1 MLQSQPTPKVF
12 ISYSHDSTA
21 HKARVLTLATRL
33 EGNGVAVTLDQ
44 WDLKIGGD
52 LPHFMESGL
61 SDSDRVIVVC
71 TDEYVRKA
79 NAMQSGGVGY
89 EKMIIT
95 SQIMRDLGSNRVI
108 PIVINNEQSN
118 VPTFVATRLWLDFSS
133 ENYEQSYRQLIADL
147 WEKVFNHGHHVVKT
161 LLIGNLWQLNL

>member
-1 MLQSQPTPKVF
+1 MSEKQ
-12 ISYSHDSTA
+12 
-21 HKARVLTLATRL
+21 
-33 EGNGVAVTLDQ
+33 
-44 WDLKIGGD
+44 
-52 LPHFMESGL
+52 
-61 SDSDRVIVVC
+61 
-71 TDEYVRKA
+71 
-79 NAMQSGGVGY
+79 MQCKSGGVGY

-147 WEKVFNHGHHVVKT
+147 WGESVQPRPPRGENP
-161 LLIGNLWQLNL
+161 LIGNLWQLNL